1 MTMLKQYVAHKIK
14 PDGSLDHDTVNVRSV
29 AYLTPQL
36 AAKETAVWAR
46 ELGWQRWA
54 IVEIVRV
61 PAVGRNEVVYET
73 IATTI
78 LAYQGASTD
87 PHYNYVL
94 TPNEEQARSAER
106 IANLEQAAAV
116 ASLRAVQIQS
126 AIQRRELDVKDE

>member
-78 LAYQGASTD
+78 LAYQGA
-87 PHYNYVL
+87 
-94 TPNEEQARSAER
+94 PNEEQARSAER